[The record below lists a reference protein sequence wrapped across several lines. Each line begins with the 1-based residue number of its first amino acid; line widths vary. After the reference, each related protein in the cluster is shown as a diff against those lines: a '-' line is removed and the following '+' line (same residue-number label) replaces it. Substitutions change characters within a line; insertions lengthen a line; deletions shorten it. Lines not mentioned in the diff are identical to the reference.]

1 MNFSAWIHSIRLRTL
16 PLAFASIITG
26 SGLAYADHQF
36 RGAVF
41 VLALITTLFL
51 QILSNLAN
59 DYGDY
64 IHGVDDDSR
73 VGPARTLQAGLLT
86 SRQMVR
92 GLWVVALLTSVFG
105 VWLILES
112 IGSYNWSASGVMA
125 ILGLLAMGA
134 AVTYTMGKKPYGY
147 AGLGDAAVFFFFGWV
162 GVMGT
167 YFLHTHTL
175 SWLLVLPASAIGLFT
190 TAVLNINNMRDS
202 ESDSLAG
209 KHTLVVRIGLDQ
221 ARKYHLFL
229 NTTAVVFSLVFL
241 VQSDGGFMPLRY
253 LFILL
258 IPLLMKINTGVL
270 KTKRPEDLDKFLKKQ
285 AVFTFLFS
293 VLFSIGINL

>member
-1 MNFSAWIHSIRLRTL
+1 MNLSAWIHSIRLRTL
-16 PLAFASIITG
+16 PLAFASIITS
-26 SGLAYADHQF
+26 SGLAYADHLF
-36 RGAVF
+36 RGTVF
-41 VLALITTLFL
+41 ILALITTLFL

-59 DYGDY
+59 DYGDF

-86 SRQMVR
+86 ASQMVL
-92 GLWVVALLTSVFG
+92 GLWIVALLTAVFG

-112 IGSYNWSASGVMA
+112 IGSYNWSASGVIA

-134 AVTYTMGKKPYGY
+134 AITYTIGKKPYGY

-162 GVMGT
+162 GVLGT

-175 SWLLVLPASAIGLFT
+175 SWALVLPASAIGLFT

-202 ESDSLAG
+202 ESDALAG
-209 KHTLVVRIGLDQ
+209 KHTLVVRIGLDR
-221 ARKYHLFL
+221 AKKYHLFL
-229 NTTAVVFSLVFL
+229 NRTAVGLSLFFL
-241 VQSDGGFMPLRY
+241 VQHTGGFKPVHY
-253 LFILL
+253 LFLIL
-258 IPLLMKINTGVL
+258 IPLLIKINRGVL
-270 KTKRPEDLDKFLKKQ
+270 RTEHPQDLDKFLKKQ

>member
-190 TAVLNINNMRDS
+190 TAVLNLNNMRDS

-209 KHTLVVRIGLDQ
+209 KHTLVGRIGLDQ